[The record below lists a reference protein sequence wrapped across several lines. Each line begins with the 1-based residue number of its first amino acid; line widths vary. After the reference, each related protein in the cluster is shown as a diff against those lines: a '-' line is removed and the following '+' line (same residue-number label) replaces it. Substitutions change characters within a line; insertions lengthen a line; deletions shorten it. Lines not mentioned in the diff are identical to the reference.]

1 MWDLGFVT
9 HIHFSLFVKLTP
21 KRKAGPFCFVE
32 VWGFELQLEEPKSTV
47 LPLYYTSIFL
57 EPLVGIEPTST
68 DYKSAVITFIL
79 KRHFRAAKRNR
90 TSIFSMASWCTNRY
104 TIPAN
109 SSFDKHLCQNLEKL
123 TPELYDSWIR
133 AYTIY
138 ILCIRLTLLSLKCC
152 TKSAIESKRTQVKP
166 DSYDTKHSADV
177 WSVGARGRRPTDT
190 FTKTLLATPGK
201 EPVFSGYRRKS
212 PINSRHTILL
222 WERLQLPS
230 GSIQPTRL
238 VLNLN
243 LILRRLV
250 KTLINRS

>member
-1 MWDLGFVT
+1 MFRERMYLVEYNVKLRLRYS
-9 HIHFSLFVKLTP
+9 HSLQSLVKLTP

-109 SSFDKHLCQNLEKL
+109 SSFDKHLCQNLEKTHTRTL
-123 TPELYDSWIR
+123 RFLDQGLYNL
-133 AYTIY
+133 YTVY
-138 ILCIRLTLLSLKCC
+138 PLNATL
-152 TKSAIESKRTQVKP
+152 A
-166 DSYDTKHSADV
+166 
-177 WSVGARGRRPTDT
+177 
-190 FTKTLLATPGK
+190 
-201 EPVFSGYRRKS
+201 
-212 PINSRHTILL
+212 
-222 WERLQLPS
+222 
-230 GSIQPTRL
+230 
-238 VLNLN
+238 
-243 LILRRLV
+243 
-250 KTLINRS
+250 

>member
-1 MWDLGFVT
+1 MRLRLRYS
-9 HIHFSLFVKLTP
+9 HSLQSFVKLTP

-79 KRHFRAAKRNR
+79 KRHSRAAKRNR

-123 TPELYDSWIR
+123 TPELYDSWTR

-212 PINSRHTILL
+212 PINSRYTILL

>member
-1 MWDLGFVT
+1 MRLRLRYS
-9 HIHFSLFVKLTP
+9 HSLRFFVKLTP
-21 KRKAGPFCFVE
+21 KRKADPFCFVE

-79 KRHFRAAKRNR
+79 KRHSRAAKRNR

-123 TPELYDSWIR
+123 TPELYDSWTR
-133 AYTIY
+133 AYTVY

-190 FTKTLLATPGK
+190 FTKTLGDSRKRTWCSRAIDEKAQSILDTQYYYGK
-201 EPVFSGYRRKS
+201 GYNFLQVLYNLRVWFSTWTSSYDV
-212 PINSRHTILL
+212 
-222 WERLQLPS
+222 W
-230 GSIQPTRL
+230 
-238 VLNLN
+238 
-243 LILRRLV
+243 
-250 KTLINRS
+250 